1 MAALVLVRPLM
12 PDMIVVSMHEK
23 GFPCADLYRCVD
35 GWDENDWDGAV
46 PDAFFT
52 MKRGDTLEQAAARA
66 KMKWPGADV
75 QICHEA
81 DDSDADA

>member
-1 MAALVLVRPLM
+1 MA
-12 PDMIVVSMHEK
+12 DMIVVSMHEK
-23 GFPCADLYRCVD
+23 GFPCADLYRDVG
-35 GWDENDWDGAV
+35 GWNEDDWEGAC

-75 QICHEA
+75 YIADVHET
-81 DDSDADA
+81 DDEE